1 MPWPALALLAVA
13 LASLAGFLAYPTYP
27 NYDSYYSL
35 VWGRELVHGHLPT
48 FEAYRAPTQHPL
60 AVVFG
65 ALASLLGGGG
75 RPRARRGDD
84 GVLRRARGRPLPPR
98 ARLLRHVVGASPP
111 ARCCARG
118 STSRSWRCAPT
129 STSPTWRSSCGPRR
143 SRRSGPGAACP
154 VLALLATAGLL
165 RPEAWVLAGVYW
177 LWCAPAWTGPQ
188 RLRGA
193 ALVALAPV
201 AWCAVDLVVTGN
213 PVFSLTHTSGLA
225 EELGRAKGLSA
236 VPSQTLRFLSGLDK
250 APVLA
255 GAVVGIVLALWLFR
269 ERSRVPL
276 ALLVV
281 GFGTFALV
289 ALGGFSIVFR
299 YLLVPSLMLMLFTA
313 LALAGW
319 TLLERGTP
327 ARRWWAIGSGVLL
340 AYAVVYLVTHVT
352 PGNFV
357 TDLRYRGGYHR
368 SLEAVLRDP
377 RVQAARRCGPCR
389 CPTTSSWGRCAGS
402 WARASATSSRAATRA
417 SGGASGTGSRSTRP
431 SARRSSPSATSPTA
445 SAWRCRCPGST
456 APPRAATSASTPA
469 ADAAGPAVPP
479 GPRPILEA
487 VPSDALHDRLAPLLE
502 GLNAPQREAVDA
514 RRRAAARARRRRLG
528 QDPRADA
535 PHRLPDPHRPAPA
548 PGEILAITFTN
559 KAAQEMR
566 ERVELLLGR
575 STRAMWVMTFHA
587 ACARMLRAEAPR
599 LGYTRQFTIYDQA
612 DTRRLVKRCLDELG
626 VDPKR
631 FTPAAVQHQISDAK
645 NKLRDAEAYRQLVG
659 SLLRADG
666 RRRLRALR
674 ARAASG

>member
-1 MPWPALALLAVA
+1 MTVAGTTAGPPREAAGRGVSAAPARRRLPWPALALLAVA

-65 ALASLLGGGG
+65 ALVSLLGGGADRVLVG
-75 RPRARRGDD
+75 ATMASFVALAAGLYRLGRASYGTLVGLAAGALLCTRFDFPLLALRAYVDIPYLAIVVWAAALEAQRPRRG
-84 GVLRRARGRPLPPR
+84 V
-98 ARLLRHVVGASPP
+98 
-111 ARCCARG
+111 
-118 STSRSWRCAPT
+118 
-129 STSPTWRSSCGPRR
+129 
-143 SRRSGPGAACP
+143 P

-177 LWCAPAWTGPQ
+177 LWCAPAWTWPQ
-188 RLRGA
+188 RVRGA

-255 GAVVGIVLALWLFR
+255 GAVVGVVLAVRLFR

-340 AYAVVYLVTHVT
+340 AYAVVYLVT
-352 PGNFV
+352 
-357 TDLRYRGGYHR
+357 
-368 SLEAVLRDP
+368 ARD
-377 RVQAARRCGPCR
+377 
-389 CPTTSSWGRCAGS
+389 
-402 WARASATSSRAATRA
+402 ARATS
-417 SGGASGTGSRSTRP
+417 
-431 SARRSSPSATSPTA
+431 
-445 SAWRCRCPGST
+445 
-456 APPRAATSASTPA
+456 
-469 ADAAGPAVPP
+469 
-479 GPRPILEA
+479 
-487 VPSDALHDRLAPLLE
+487 
-502 GLNAPQREAVDA
+502 
-514 RRRAAARARRRRLG
+514 
-528 QDPRADA
+528 
-535 PHRLPDPHRPAPA
+535 
-548 PGEILAITFTN
+548 
-559 KAAQEMR
+559 
-566 ERVELLLGR
+566 
-575 STRAMWVMTFHA
+575 
-587 ACARMLRAEAPR
+587 
-599 LGYTRQFTIYDQA
+599 
-612 DTRRLVKRCLDELG
+612 
-626 VDPKR
+626 
-631 FTPAAVQHQISDAK
+631 
-645 NKLRDAEAYRQLVG
+645 
-659 SLLRADG
+659 
-666 RRRLRALR
+666 
-674 ARAASG
+674 